1 VNLVL
6 VIFGSRRVR
15 FRLDQKEAQ
24 KLVSMTTRCPVD
36 CTFNLIGKKFTIHIL
51 RNMIILG
58 HTRFNQFETIEGI
71 NSKTLAVRLKE
82 MLENDLIERKVYPGI
97 PIRVEYSVTE
107 KGKSVLPILEQ
118 MLAFSM
124 KYAPDDVFADGRPR
138 SFKDV
143 LGRHT
148 ERMP

>member
-1 VNLVL
+1 M
-6 VIFGSRRVR
+6 IFGSRRVR

-124 KYAPDDVFADGRPR
+124 KYAPEYVFADGRPR
-138 SFKDV
+138 SFKDL

>member
-1 VNLVL
+1 M
-6 VIFGSRRVR
+6 IFGSRRDR
-15 FRLDQKEAQ
+15 LRLDQKEAQ

-36 CTFNLIGKKFTIHIL
+36 CTFNLIGKKFTIQIL

-58 HTRFNQFETIEGI
+58 HTRFNQFESIEGI

-124 KYAPDDVFADGRPR
+124 KYAPEDVFADGRPR
-138 SFKDV
+138 SFKDL

>member
-1 VNLVL
+1 M
-6 VIFGSRRVR
+6 
-15 FRLDQKEAQ
+15 DQKEAQ

-71 NSKTLAVRLKE
+71 NSKTLAVRLKG
-82 MLENDLIERKVYPGI
+82 MLENGLIERKVYPGI

-124 KYAPDDVFADGRPR
+124 KYAPEDVFADGRPR
-138 SFKDV
+138 SFKDL

>member
-1 VNLVL
+1 M
-6 VIFGSRRVR
+6 IFGSRRVR
-15 FRLDQKEAQ
+15 LRLNQKEAQ

-124 KYAPDDVFADGRPR
+124 KYAPEDVFADGRPR
-138 SFKDV
+138 SFKDL

>member
-1 VNLVL
+1 

>member
-1 VNLVL
+1 LN
-6 VIFGSRRVR
+6 
-15 FRLDQKEAQ
+15 QKEAQ

-71 NSKTLAVRLKE
+71 NPKTLAVRLKE

-97 PIRVEYSVTE
+97 PVRVEYSVTE

-124 KYAPDDVFADGRPR
+124 KYAPKAVFAYGKPR
-138 SFKDV
+138 TFKDI

>member
-1 VNLVL
+1 LN
-6 VIFGSRRVR
+6 
-15 FRLDQKEAQ
+15 QKEAQ

-82 MLENDLIERKVYPGI
+82 MLENDLIERKVYPSI

-138 SFKDV
+138 SFKDL

>member
-1 VNLVL
+1 
-6 VIFGSRRVR
+6 
-15 FRLDQKEAQ
+15 LDQKEAQ
-24 KLVSMTTRCPVD
+24 KLVSMTTSCPVD

-58 HTRFNQFETIEGI
+58 HTRFNQFESIEGI

-124 KYAPDDVFADGRPR
+124 KYAPEDVFADGRPR

>member
-1 VNLVL
+1 M
-6 VIFGSRRVR
+6 IFGSRRVR

-124 KYAPDDVFADGRPR
+124 KYAPEDVFADGRPR
-138 SFKDV
+138 SFKDL

>member
-1 VNLVL
+1 M
-6 VIFGSRRVR
+6 IFGSRSG
-15 FRLDQKEAQ
+15 FRLNQKEAQ

-71 NSKTLAVRLKE
+71 NPKTLAVRLKE
-82 MLENDLIERKVYPGI
+82 MLENDLIERKVHAVI
-97 PIRVEYSVTE
+97 PVRVEYFVTE

-118 MLAFSM
+118 MLPFSM
-124 KYAPDDVFADGRPR
+124 KYASKEVFADGKPR

-148 ERMP
+148 EHMP

>member
-1 VNLVL
+1 
-6 VIFGSRRVR
+6 
-15 FRLDQKEAQ
+15 LDQKEAQ

-51 RNMIILG
+51 RSMIILG
-58 HTRFNQFETIEGI
+58 HTRFNQFESIEGI

-82 MLENDLIERKVYPGI
+82 MLENNLIERKVYPGI

-124 KYAPDDVFADGRPR
+124 KYAPEDVFADGRPR
-138 SFKDV
+138 SFEDV

>member
-1 VNLVL
+1 M
-6 VIFGSRRVR
+6 IFASRSK
-15 FRLDQKEAQ
+15 FRMNQKEAQ
-24 KLVSMTTRCPVD
+24 KLLSMTTRCPVN
-36 CTFNLIGKKFTIHIL
+36 CTFNLIGKKFTILII

-71 NSKTLAVRLKE
+71 NPKTLAVRLKE
-82 MLENDLIERKVYPGI
+82 MLENDLIERKVHAVI
-97 PIRVEYSVTE
+97 PVRVEYFVTE

-124 KYAPDDVFADGRPR
+124 KYASKEVFANGKPR

-148 ERMP
+148 EHMP

>member
-1 VNLVL
+1 
-6 VIFGSRRVR
+6 
-15 FRLDQKEAQ
+15 
-24 KLVSMTTRCPVD
+24 
-36 CTFNLIGKKFTIHIL
+36 
-51 RNMIILG
+51 MIILG

-71 NSKTLAVRLKE
+71 NPKTLTVRLKE
-82 MLENDLIERKVYPGI
+82 MLENDLIERNVYPGI
-97 PIRVEYSVTE
+97 PIRIEYYVTE

-124 KYAPDDVFADGRPR
+124 KYASKEVFADGRSR

>member
-1 VNLVL
+1 M
-6 VIFGSRRVR
+6 IFGSRRVR

-138 SFKDV
+138 SFRDL
-143 LGRHT
+143 LGQHT

>member
-1 VNLVL
+1 M
-6 VIFGSRRVR
+6 IFGSRRDR
-15 FRLDQKEAQ
+15 LRLDQKEVE

-58 HTRFNQFETIEGI
+58 HTRFNQFESIEGI

-124 KYAPDDVFADGRPR
+124 KYAPEDVFADGRPR

>member
-1 VNLVL
+1 
-6 VIFGSRRVR
+6 VIFGSRRVQ

-124 KYAPDDVFADGRPR
+124 KYAPNDVFADGRPR
-138 SFKDV
+138 SFKDL

>member
-1 VNLVL
+1 LAGGKTL
-6 VIFGSRRVR
+6 
-15 FRLDQKEAQ
+15 RLNQKEAQ
-24 KLVSMTTRCPVD
+24 KLVSMTMRCPVD

-71 NSKTLAVRLKE
+71 NPKTLAVRLKE

-97 PIRVEYSVTE
+97 PVRVEYSVTE

-124 KYAPDDVFADGRPR
+124 KYAPKAVFADGKPR
-138 SFKDV
+138 SFKDI

>member
-1 VNLVL
+1 ML
-6 VIFGSRRVR
+6 FGSRRDR
-15 FRLDQKEAQ
+15 LRLDQKEAQ

-58 HTRFNQFETIEGI
+58 HTRFNQFESIEGI

-124 KYAPDDVFADGRPR
+124 KYAPEDVFADGRPR

>member
-1 VNLVL
+1 
-6 VIFGSRRVR
+6 VIFGSRRFQ

-51 RNMIILG
+51 RNIIILG

-71 NSKTLAVRLKE
+71 NSKTLAVHLKE

>member
-1 VNLVL
+1 M
-6 VIFGSRRVR
+6 IFGSRRDR
-15 FRLDQKEAQ
+15 LRLDQKEAQ

-82 MLENDLIERKVYPGI
+82 MLENGLIERKVYPGI

-124 KYAPDDVFADGRPR
+124 KYAPEDVFADGRPR
-138 SFKDV
+138 SFKDL

>member
-1 VNLVL
+1 ML
-6 VIFGSRRVR
+6 FGSRRDR
-15 FRLDQKEAQ
+15 LRLDQKEAQ

-51 RNMIILG
+51 RNKIILG
-58 HTRFNQFETIEGI
+58 HTRFNQFESIEGI

-97 PIRVEYSVTE
+97 PVRVEYSVTE

-124 KYAPDDVFADGRPR
+124 KYAPEDVFADGRPR

>member
-1 VNLVL
+1 M
-6 VIFGSRRVR
+6 
-15 FRLDQKEAQ
+15 DQKEAQ
-24 KLVSMTTRCPVD
+24 KLVSMTTLCPVD

-124 KYAPDDVFADGRPR
+124 KYAPEDVFADGRPR
-138 SFKDV
+138 SFKDL

>member
-1 VNLVL
+1 M
-6 VIFGSRRVR
+6 IFGSRSVR
-15 FRLDQKEAQ
+15 LRLDQKEAQ

-138 SFKDV
+138 SFKDL

>member
-1 VNLVL
+1 M
-6 VIFGSRRVR
+6 IFGSRRDR
-15 FRLDQKEAQ
+15 LRLDQKEAQ

-58 HTRFNQFETIEGI
+58 HKRFNQFESIEGI

-124 KYAPDDVFADGRPR
+124 KYAPEDVFVDGRPR

>member
-1 VNLVL
+1 MK
-6 VIFGSRRVR
+6 IGSRSNRI
-15 FRLDQKEAQ
+15 RLNQKEAQ
-24 KLVSMTTRCPVD
+24 KLVSMTSRCPVD
-36 CTFNLIGKKFTIHIL
+36 CTFNLIDKKFTIHIL

-71 NSKTLAVRLKE
+71 NPKTLAVRLKE
-82 MLENDLIERKVYPGI
+82 MIENDLIERKVYPGI
-97 PIRVEYSVTE
+97 PVRVEYFVTE

-124 KYAPDDVFADGRPR
+124 KYSPEEVFADGKAR

>member
-1 VNLVL
+1 

-138 SFKDV
+138 SFRD
-143 LGRHT
+143 LLRQHT

>member
-1 VNLVL
+1 
-6 VIFGSRRVR
+6 
-15 FRLDQKEAQ
+15 LDQKEAQ

-51 RNMIILG
+51 RSMIILG
-58 HTRFNQFETIEGI
+58 HTRFNQFESIEGI

-82 MLENDLIERKVYPGI
+82 MLENNLIERMVYPGI

-124 KYAPDDVFADGRPR
+124 KYAPEDVFADGRPR
-138 SFKDV
+138 SFEDV

>member
-1 VNLVL
+1 M
-6 VIFGSRRVR
+6 
-15 FRLDQKEAQ
+15 DQKEAQ
-24 KLVSMTTRCPVD
+24 KLVSMTARCPVD

-58 HTRFNQFETIEGI
+58 HTGFNQFETIEGF
-71 NSKTLAVRLKE
+71 NSKTLAIRLKE
-82 MLENDLIERKVYPGI
+82 MLENDLIERKVYSGI
-97 PIRVEYSVTE
+97 PTRVEYSVIE

-118 MLAFSM
+118 MLALSM
-124 KYAPDDVFADGRPR
+124 KYAPEEVFADGKPR

-143 LGRHT
+143 LGRNM

>member
-1 VNLVL
+1 M
-6 VIFGSRRVR
+6 IFGSRRDRLR
-15 FRLDQKEAQ
+15 FDQKEAQ

-58 HTRFNQFETIEGI
+58 HTRFNQFESIEGI

-124 KYAPDDVFADGRPR
+124 KYAPEDVFADGRPR

>member
-1 VNLVL
+1 M
-6 VIFGSRRVR
+6 IFGSRSVR
-15 FRLDQKEAQ
+15 LRLDQKEAQ

-124 KYAPDDVFADGRPR
+124 KYAPEDVFADGRPR

-148 ERMP
+148 DRMP

>member
-1 VNLVL
+1 MN
-6 VIFGSRRVR
+6 
-15 FRLDQKEAQ
+15 QKEAQ

-51 RNMIILG
+51 RNIIILG

-71 NSKTLAVRLKE
+71 NPKTLTVRLKE

-97 PIRVEYSVTE
+97 PIRVEYYVTE

-124 KYAPDDVFADGRPR
+124 KYASKEVFADGRSR

>member
-1 VNLVL
+1 M
-6 VIFGSRRVR
+6 
-15 FRLDQKEAQ
+15 DQKEAQ
-24 KLVSMTTRCPVD
+24 KLVSMTTSCPVD

-58 HTRFNQFETIEGI
+58 HTRFNQFESIEGI

-124 KYAPDDVFADGRPR
+124 KYAPEDVFADGRPR

-143 LGRHT
+143 VGRHT

>member
-1 VNLVL
+1 M
-6 VIFGSRRVR
+6 IFGSRRVR
-15 FRLDQKEAQ
+15 LRLDQKEAQ

-82 MLENDLIERKVYPGI
+82 MLENGLIERKVYPGI

-124 KYAPDDVFADGRPR
+124 KYAPEDVFADGRPR
-138 SFKDV
+138 SFKDL

>member
-1 VNLVL
+1 

-82 MLENDLIERKVYPGI
+82 MLESDLIKRNVYPGI

-124 KYAPDDVFADGRPR
+124 KYAPEDVFADGRPR
-138 SFKDV
+138 SFKDL

>member
-1 VNLVL
+1 M
-6 VIFGSRRVR
+6 IFGSRRVR

-138 SFKDV
+138 SFKDL